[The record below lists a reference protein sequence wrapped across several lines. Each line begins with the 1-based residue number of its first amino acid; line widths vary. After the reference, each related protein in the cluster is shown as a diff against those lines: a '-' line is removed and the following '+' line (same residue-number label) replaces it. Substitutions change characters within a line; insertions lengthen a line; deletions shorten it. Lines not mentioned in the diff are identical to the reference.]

1 VTPFDLDNVRQVPV
15 GLGDRSYEVTVG
27 RNVVSRLADLLPP
40 RARLAGVVIDEAL
53 GIEIETARPG
63 FVHRLP
69 GGEAAKSFATVE
81 ELCRAFARGG
91 LSSADVVVAVGG
103 GALTDV
109 VGFAAGVYHRG
120 VAVVHVPTTLLGQ
133 IDAAIGGKTAVNLPE
148 GKNLAGV
155 FWQPHAV
162 ICDTDLLAGLPEA
175 EWRSGRGEMAKY
187 CLLGLP
193 HLPELS
199 LEAQIGECVAAKA
212 RLVAADER
220 DSSERMLLNYGH
232 TLGHALEGITRAAD
246 EQGRSERLSH
256 GEAVAIGLVF
266 AGELARVLG
275 RIGDEAVAGHRAVL
289 ERFGLSGE
297 LPSSVVGREIEDL
310 LVFVGRDK
318 KARHSL
324 TFVLDGPSGVEVVD
338 DVPVEAVAA
347 AWQKMQAARKA
358 RSR

>member
-1 VTPFDLDNVRQVPV
+1 MTPLEIENVRQIPV

-27 RNVVSRLADLLPP
+27 RNVASRLADLLPG
-40 RARLAGVVIDEAL
+40 RARLAAVVIDEAL
-53 GIEIETARPG
+53 EIEMETARPG
-63 FVHRLP
+63 LVHRLP

-81 ELCRAFARGG
+81 ELCRGFARGG

-155 FWQPHAV
+155 FWQPSAV
-162 ICDTDLLAGLPEA
+162 ICDTALLEGLPER

-187 CLLGLP
+187 CLLGLA

-220 DSSERMLLNYGH
+220 DSSARLLLNYGH
-232 TLGHALEGITRAAD
+232 TLGHALEGIGLTG

-266 AGELARVLG
+266 AGELARILG
-275 RIGDEAVAGHRAVL
+275 RIGDEAVAGHRLVL

-297 LPSSVVGREIEDL
+297 LPSSVKGREIEDL

-318 KARHSL
+318 KAHHRL
-324 TFVLDGPSGVEVVD
+324 TFVLDGPRGVEVVD

-347 AWQKMQAARKA
+347 AWQQMQAASEA